1 MTAPLREGPMLTIAL
16 AGLAAM
22 GALCVPARAG
32 EPAKRIYAHYMP
44 WYETPGFRG
53 YWGNH
58 WTGFNNE
65 ANPNTIVGPNGRR
78 DIWSNYY
85 PLIGPY
91 DSADPHA
98 LECHLLQMKLAGID
112 GVILDWYGISGAADY
127 GIIQV
132 ASEAMFDAS
141 AQFGL
146 EFIACFEDRTVEF
159 LVNNG
164 IIPPTGVNTHMVET
178 FEWMDTNWFGAP
190 HYGTRGGRP
199 LVLNF
204 GPIFVGTP
212 GPWELATGLL
222 NPEPE
227 LFALPHLWRNIN
239 ADGGFNWVSFSSFEG
254 TTDEAVIRQRLANY
268 FAFTSSDP
276 SEVIPSAV
284 AGFDD
289 VYAGDPF
296 PFLDHRDG
304 ETFRI
309 GLDVTM
315 DGPWDRIQL
324 VTWNDYGE
332 GTMIEPTREFGYTFL
347 EIVQQAR
354 RDEQSAFAF
363 SADDLRLPTL
373 LYELRKEGGPTPATL
388 DAISFAL
395 TNGDTAGARSILSGV
410 VAQQVTELPD
420 PAVVDAGGT
429 LVLDASVAGTLEGL
443 AVRWERDGVLLLD
456 DGRVSGAET
465 TTLTITGAT
474 RADAGVYRLRVS
486 VPGVEAYS
494 DGVIVGVRASPLGVA
509 DFDNDGDIDL
519 TDLFAFL
526 AALDAAVP

>member
-1 MTAPLREGPMLTIAL
+1 MTASVIGNATVAIAL
-16 AGLAAM
+16 AGVGAM
-22 GALCVPARAG
+22 GGIAATAEAG

-65 ANPNTIVGPNGRR
+65 ADPNTIVGPDGRR

-146 EFIACFEDRTVEF
+146 EFIACFEDRTVQY

-178 FEWMDTNWFGAP
+178 FSWMNTNWFGAA
-190 HYGTRGGRP
+190 HYGKRGGRP

-204 GPIFVGTP
+204 GPIFVGDP

-222 NPEPE
+222 SPEPE
-227 LFALPHLWRNIN
+227 LFALPHLWRNID

-268 FAFTSSDP
+268 FTFTSSDP
-276 SEVIPSAV
+276 NQVIPSAV

-309 GLDVTM
+309 GLDVAM
-315 DGPWDRIQL
+315 DGPWEMVQL

-354 RDEQSAFAF
+354 RDEQGSFAF
-363 SADDLRLPTL
+363 SAEDLRLPTL

-388 DAISFAL
+388 DAASFAL
-395 TNGDTAGARSILSGV
+395 ANGDVAGARSILAGV
-410 VAQQVTELPD
+410 VVQQVTRMPE
-420 PAVVDAGGT
+420 PAIVDAGGS
-429 LVLDASVAGTLEGL
+429 LLLEASVAGTLEGIG
-443 AVRWERDGVLLLD
+443 VRWERDGVPLVD

-465 TTLTITGAT
+465 AMLTIADAT

-486 VPGVEAYS
+486 VPGVEALS
-494 DGVIVGVRASPLGVA
+494 EGVIAGVRPSAFGIA
-509 DFDNDGDIDL
+509 DFDGDGDVDL
-519 TDLFAFL
+519 TDLIGFL
-526 AALDAAVP
+526 AAVDAAIP